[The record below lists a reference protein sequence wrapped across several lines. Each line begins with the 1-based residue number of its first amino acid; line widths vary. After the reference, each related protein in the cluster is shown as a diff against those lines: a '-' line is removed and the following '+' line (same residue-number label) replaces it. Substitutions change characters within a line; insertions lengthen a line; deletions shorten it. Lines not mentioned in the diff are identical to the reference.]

1 MKDCKRILT
10 EFFPD
15 RKNPGVQVLHFR
27 IDPRDLTC
35 IERLLCRLG
44 VYNRWCAPALSYSR
58 YKCGIE
64 TDDVV
69 SATGR
74 ILPASTVERMLFEPI
89 KVCADIANVI
99 RADRYYKE
107 RFRDVRDLMD
117 YYKDE
122 YYDFR
127 KDYDETVAMIN
138 DSPVSG

>member
-1 MKDCKRILT
+1 MKDCKRIVT

-15 RKNPGVQVLHFR
+15 RKNPGVQMLHFR

-58 YKCGIE
+58 YRGGIE
-64 TDDVV
+64 TEDVL
-69 SATGR
+69 SSTGR

-89 KVCADIANVI
+89 KVDADNVMRADI
-99 RADRYYKE
+99 YYKE
-107 RFRDVRDLMD
+107 RFKDVRDLME

-122 YYDFR
+122 YYNFR
-127 KDYDETVAMIN
+127 QDYDETVAMIN
-138 DSPVSG
+138 NSPNSC

>member
-1 MKDCKRILT
+1 MKDCKRIVT

-27 IDPRDLTC
+27 IDPRDLTW

-58 YKCGIE
+58 YRGVIE
-64 TDDVV
+64 PEDVM

-74 ILPASTVERMLFEPI
+74 ILPASTVERLLFEPI
-89 KVCADIANVI
+89 KVNADSVM

-107 RFRDVRDLMD
+107 RFKDVRDLMD

-127 KDYDETVAMIN
+127 QAYDETVAMIN
-138 DSPVSG
+138 DSPTSN

>member
-1 MKDCKRILT
+1 MKDCKRIFT

-15 RKNPGVQVLHFR
+15 RKNPGVHVLHFR
-27 IDPRDLTC
+27 IDPQDLTF

-58 YKCGIE
+58 YRGGIE
-64 TDDVV
+64 TEDVL
-69 SATGR
+69 SSTGR

-89 KVCADIANVI
+89 KVNADSVM

-107 RFRDVRDLMD
+107 RFKDVRDLME

-122 YYDFR
+122 YYNFR
-127 KDYDETVAMIN
+127 QDYDETVAMIN
-138 DSPVSG
+138 NSPASS